1 MNTNNIVIST
11 SELLDILNGKSNNY
25 STVLE
30 KYNVGHV
37 SGYDVHELYVNA
49 RSSGN
54 CYKIDYLYNEQLGV
68 DDRCDQWVGER
79 ALILPYVQFVNILI
93 NDNDKRYRI
102 ARTDVIVEWKRQY
115 PLCAVIVED
124 SVENVYYKFEYERY
138 KDRPAH
144 SAAEFIGTRVT
155 AHQGTVFC

>member
-54 CYKIDYLYNEQLGV
+54 CYKIDYLYNEQFGV
-68 DDRCDQWVGER
+68 DDRCNQWVGER
-79 ALILPYVQFVNILI
+79 ALILSYVHFVNILV
-93 NDNDKRYRI
+93 NDNDYRYKVVQTGRI
-102 ARTDVIVEWKRQY
+102 VAWKEQY
-115 PLCAVIVED
+115 PLCRLVVED
-124 SVENVYYKFEYERY
+124 KVENVYYKFEYHQ
-138 KDRPAH
+138 DHHGVTDNVPQ
-144 SAAEFIGTRVT
+144 FIGTRVT
-155 AHQGTVFC
+155 AHDATDYF